1 MKLDKTSQVYINC
14 RTQEE
19 QNMVVDI
26 LRSLKCRWNSG
37 NLLHE
42 MKFHMPPMSIEL
54 DKQKI
59 RHGKGLIDEKGT
71 TRNFTIID
79 ARDLRNQ
86 WISLKRRKR

>member
-26 LRSLKCRWNSG
+26 LHSLKCRWNSG

-42 MKFHMPPMSIEL
+42 VRFHLPPMNIEL

-59 RHGKGLIDEKGT
+59 RHGSRIFDAGEAQ
-71 TRNFTIID
+71 RNYTIIE
-79 ARDLRNQ
+79 AKDLRNQ
-86 WISLKRRKR
+86 WISLKRRQK